1 MMYTENLREWL
12 EKLIL
17 RFREEVA
24 KLPPDK
30 QSILSEGLD
39 DFSEPCQLLL
49 IWLVNPEW
57 QILLI
62 VRSSNLEDGLIEVYG
77 PAEFTRFHELVESKA
92 LTSEIVKQA
101 GKENVELNLALAE
114 NFDIPSSIIS
124 DGPKII
130 TKRRVSQSPYA
141 SLWLI
146 RGNISHLNIREEVD
160 KLIKDITV
168 PTNSDHVEKIILE
181 GYGAYI
187 YPRIWIGEFPPP
199 TNFGER
205 VLGRHPLSV
214 IPKVVFQDKYK
225 GRTLIAR
232 QDGYLGVEGKDKTVA
247 LDILN
252 EIMSFL
258 FYNDISNIHVM
269 EYELSEFSLNED
281 HQFNMNF
288 NFRLP
293 RYREHLQK
301 MLAGPIER
309 LINLYPLGTTR
320 IDEERF
326 NEIIRMAERV
336 MSDRKVKA
344 CLKHLHN
351 AHIYFGNQ
359 DYGTSF
365 LMAWMVIEGIYI
377 RDLKSKYNLPNTS
390 LDRLLKILREKSIL
404 SNIEYEVLDKFRQI
418 RNSLVHEGK
427 TPTAGETEDCLR
439 LTKNIVKKYV
449 DELLRC

>member
-1 MMYTENLREWL
+1 MDTENLHEWL
-12 EKLIL
+12 KKLITI
-17 RFREEVA
+17 FREEVA

-30 QSILSEGLD
+30 QSALSYGLD

-77 PAEFTRFHELVESKA
+77 PTEFTRFHELVESKV
-92 LTSEIVKQA
+92 LTSEIVNEA
-101 GKENVELNLALAE
+101 GKGNVETNLVLAE
-114 NFDIPSSIIS
+114 TVDIPSSIIS

-146 RGNISHLNIREEVD
+146 RGNILHLNIREEVS
-160 KLIKDITV
+160 KSIKDVTV
-168 PTNSDHVEKIILE
+168 PINSVHVEKIILE

-199 TNFGER
+199 TNFVER

-214 IPKVVFQDKYK
+214 IPKIVFLDKYK
-225 GRTLIAR
+225 GRTLIAT
-232 QDGYLGVEGKDKTVA
+232 QDGYLGVEGKDKQVA

-252 EIMSFL
+252 EIMSVL
-258 FYNDISNIHVM
+258 SYNSISNIPVI
-269 EYELSEFSLNED
+269 EYELSEFRLNGAY
-281 HQFNMNF
+281 QFNMNF
-288 NFRLP
+288 DLRLP

-309 LINLYPLGTTR
+309 LINLYPFE
-320 IDEERF
+320 IIKINEERF
-326 NEIIRMAERV
+326 NEIIRVAERV
-336 MSDRKVKA
+336 TSNKKVKA

-351 AHIYFGNQ
+351 AEIYFENQ

-365 LMAWMVIEGIYI
+365 LMAWMVIEGIYL
-377 RDLKSKYNLPNTS
+377 RDLGLKYKIGYRNINP
-390 LDRLLKILREKSIL
+390 LLKSLLEKGIL
-404 SNIEYEVLDKFRQI
+404 SNIEYEALDKLRKI
-418 RNSLVHEGK
+418 RNSFVHEGE
-427 TPTAGETEDCLR
+427 TPNRGDTEECIR
-439 LTKNIVKKYV
+439 FAKNIGKKYV
-449 DELLRC
+449 DKLLGC

>member
-1 MMYTENLREWL
+1 MDAENLREWL
-12 EKLIL
+12 KKLVII
-17 RFREEVA
+17 FREEIA

-30 QSILSEGLD
+30 KSALSYGLD

-77 PAEFTRFHELVESKA
+77 PEEFTRFHELVESKA

-114 NFDIPSSIIS
+114 TFDISNSIIS

-160 KLIKDITV
+160 KLIKDITIH
-168 PTNSDHVEKIILE
+168 TNSDHVEKIILE

-199 TNFGER
+199 TNFVER

-214 IPKVVFQDKYK
+214 IPKIVFQEKYR

-252 EIMSFL
+252 EIMSVL
-258 FYNDISNIHVM
+258 SYNGISNTPVM
-269 EYELSEFSLNED
+269 EHELSEFRLNEA
-281 HQFNMNF
+281 HQFNMNVD
-288 NFRLP
+288 FRLP

-309 LINLYPLGTTR
+309 LINLNPVR
-320 IDEERF
+320 IINIDEKRF
-326 NEIIRMAERV
+326 SEIIRMAERLT
-336 MSDRKVKA
+336 SSNKVKA

-365 LMAWMVIEGIYI
+365 LMAWIVIESIYI
-377 RDLKSKYNLPNTS
+377 KDLKSMCNLRDKSINP
-390 LDRLLKILREKSIL
+390 LLKKLREKGIL
-404 SNIEYEVLDKFRQI
+404 SNIEYEALDKFREI
-418 RNSLVHEGK
+418 RNLLVHEGK
-427 TPTAGETEDCLR
+427 TPSDVDTEECIR
-439 LTKNIVKKYV
+439 FAKNIVKKYV
-449 DELLRC
+449 DGLIGC